1 MRKLT
6 LLPLIACCAPLAAQ
20 DAATE
25 AAHAAEAI
33 AACQAVVMQDR
44 VDPERL
50 PASGWYEA
58 KRRGSRSELVVRGV
72 YEKEGNSAFIVIG
85 KQQERE
91 RSCVVQAFLADTA
104 SYSTLLQEVSQ
115 EIGMPQRQ
123 DGFSYYWVDAD
134 KSVRVDPA
142 GDAKRPFARFE
153 VTAIPQESA
162 E

>member
-1 MRKLT
+1 MRKLI

-33 AACQAVVMQDR
+33 AACQAVVTQDR

-50 PASGWYEA
+50 PASGWDEA

-115 EIGMPQRQ
+115 LSLIH
-123 DGFSYYWVDAD
+123 
-134 KSVRVDPA
+134 
-142 GDAKRPFARFE
+142 
-153 VTAIPQESA
+153 I
-162 E
+162 